1 MGALALIGALLMMP
15 SVVTAQDDPLRTAR
29 DLYASAAY
37 EEALAELSRVES
49 SPETPATMR
58 DKDAY
63 RVFCLVAL
71 GRAVEAQER
80 AESLVRSN
88 PLLSVDQF
96 PDASPRIATIFT
108 GVQRR
113 VLPPLVKEAYR
124 TARARALEN
133 ASDAHSRLL
142 DVRKLLAMAERVGA
156 FDETLADIRML
167 VDGFLE
173 LASAGE
179 PQNRPSATT
188 AATMPS
194 DAASPPAATAPSN
207 ATSPPAATAPSNATL
222 RRPSRSRPTPHLRR
236 PRSFPLQQTP
246 ASPPRSRS
254 TNRSPTYPP
263 VLLDL
268 VRRLNRPA
276 AINVVIN
283 ERGAVDDV
291 IVTQSVTAAYR
302 RADCRRRAHMEVQ
315 ACHEGRRADS
325 IRQPGRD
332 QCQRKIRRR

>member
-1 MGALALIGALLMMP
+1 MGALALIVALLMMP

-37 EEALAELSRVES
+37 EEALAELARIES

-108 GVQRR
+108 AVQRR

-194 DAASPPAATAPSN
+194 DAASPLAATAPSN
-207 ATSPPAATAPSNATL
+207 ASPPAATAPSNAPPPAAVVPAAADTGHHRPDRGLPTAAL
-222 RRPSRSRPTPHLRR
+222 RTPRAARLGAQAEPPRRDQRGDQRTRCGRRRRSSPSRSPRR
-236 PRSFPLQQTP
+236 TTR
-246 ASPPRSRS
+246 
-254 TNRSPTYPP
+254 
-263 VLLDL
+263 
-268 VRRLNRPA
+268 
-276 AINVVIN
+276 
-283 ERGAVDDV
+283 
-291 IVTQSVTAAYR
+291 
-302 RADCRRRAHMEVQ
+302 
-315 ACHEGRRADS
+315 
-325 IRQPGRD
+325 
-332 QCQRKIRRR
+332 

>member
-1 MGALALIGALLMMP
+1 MGALALIVALLMMP

-37 EEALAELSRVES
+37 EEALAELARIES
-49 SPETPATMR
+49 SPETPATTR

-108 GVQRR
+108 AVQRR

-179 PQNRPSATT
+179 PPNRPPATT

-194 DAASPPAATAPSN
+194 DAASPPAATMPSD
-207 ATSPPAATAPSNATL
+207 AASPPAATAPSDAA
-222 RRPSRSRPTPHLRR
+222 PP
-236 PRSFPLQQTP
+236 P
-246 ASPPRSRS
+246 AAVVPAAADTGITAPIAVYQPQP
-254 TNRSPTYPP
+254 NVPP

-291 IVTQSVTAAYR
+291 VVTQSVTAAYDALIVAAAR
-302 RADCRRRAHMEVQ
+302 TWRYKPAMKGGVP
-315 ACHEGRRADS
+315 
-325 IRQPGRD
+325 IRFVNPVVINVST
-332 QCQRKIRRR
+332 K

>member
-1 MGALALIGALLMMP
+1 MGALALIVALVMMP

-37 EEALAELSRVES
+37 EEALAELARVES

-108 GVQRR
+108 TVQRR

-133 ASDAHSRLL
+133 ASDARSRLM
-142 DVRKLLAMAERVGA
+142 DVRSLLAMAERVGA

-194 DAASPPAATAPSN
+194 DAASPPAATAPSD
-207 ATSPPAATAPSNATL
+207 AAPPPAAVVPAAADTGITAPIAVYQPQPNV
-222 RRPSRSRPTPHLRR
+222 
-236 PRSFPLQQTP
+236 
-246 ASPPRSRS
+246 
-254 TNRSPTYPP
+254 PP

-291 IVTQSVTAAYR
+291 IVTQSVTAAYDALIVAAAR
-302 RADCRRRAHMEVQ
+302 TWRYKPAMKGGVPVRFVSPVVINVSA
-315 ACHEGRRADS
+315 
-325 IRQPGRD
+325 
-332 QCQRKIRRR
+332 K

>member
-1 MGALALIGALLMMP
+1 MGALALIVALVMMP

-37 EEALAELSRVES
+37 EEALAELARVES

-108 GVQRR
+108 AVQRR

-133 ASDAHSRLL
+133 ASDARSRLM
-142 DVRKLLAMAERVGA
+142 DVRSLLAMAERVGA

-179 PQNRPSATT
+179 PPNRPPATT

-194 DAASPPAATAPSN
+194 DAASPPAATAPSD
-207 ATSPPAATAPSNATL
+207 AAPPPGRPPASSRPRARRGRH
-222 RRPSRSRPTPHLRR
+222 RRPS
-236 PRSFPLQQTP
+236 
-246 ASPPRSRS
+246 
-254 TNRSPTYPP
+254 
-263 VLLDL
+263 
-268 VRRLNRPA
+268 
-276 AINVVIN
+276 
-283 ERGAVDDV
+283 
-291 IVTQSVTAAYR
+291 
-302 RADCRRRAHMEVQ
+302 CRR
-315 ACHEGRRADS
+315 GWS
-325 IRQPGRD
+325 
-332 QCQRKIRRR
+332 

>member
-1 MGALALIGALLMMP
+1 MGALALIVALVMMP

-37 EEALAELSRVES
+37 EEALAELARVES

-108 GVQRR
+108 AVQRR

-179 PQNRPSATT
+179 PPNRPPATT

-194 DAASPPAATAPSN
+194 DAASPPAATAPSD
-207 ATSPPAATAPSNATL
+207 AAPPPAAVVPAAADTGITAPIAVYQPQPNV
-222 RRPSRSRPTPHLRR
+222 
-236 PRSFPLQQTP
+236 
-246 ASPPRSRS
+246 
-254 TNRSPTYPP
+254 PP

-291 IVTQSVTAAYR
+291 IVTQSVTAAYDALIVAAAR
-302 RADCRRRAHMEVQ
+302 TWRYKPAMKGGVPVRFVSPVVINVSA
-315 ACHEGRRADS
+315 
-325 IRQPGRD
+325 
-332 QCQRKIRRR
+332 K

>member
-1 MGALALIGALLMMP
+1 MGALALIVALVMMP

-37 EEALAELSRVES
+37 EEALAELARIES

-108 GVQRR
+108 AVQRR

-207 ATSPPAATAPSNATL
+207 ATSPPAATVTVQ
-222 RRPSRSRPTPHLRR
+222 RRISAGRGRSRCSRHRHHRPDRGLPTAAQRTARTARLGA
-236 PRSFPLQQTP
+236 Q
-246 ASPPRSRS
+246 AEPPRRDQRGDQR
-254 TNRSPTYPP
+254 TRCGRRRHRHP
-263 VLLDL
+263 VGH
-268 VRRLNRPA
+268 
-276 AINVVIN
+276 
-283 ERGAVDDV
+283 RGV
-291 IVTQSVTAAYR
+291 R
-302 RADCRRRAHMEVQ
+302 RADCRRRAHMEYKPAMKGGVP
-315 ACHEGRRADS
+315 
-325 IRQPGRD
+325 IRFVSPVVINVSA
-332 QCQRKIRRR
+332 K

>member
-1 MGALALIGALLMMP
+1 MGALALIVALVMMP

-37 EEALAELSRVES
+37 EEALAELARVES

-108 GVQRR
+108 AVQRR

-194 DAASPPAATAPSN
+194 DAASPPAATASSN
-207 ATSPPAATAPSNATL
+207 ATSQPAATVPPNAASPPAAVVPAAADKGITAPIAVYQPQPNV
-222 RRPSRSRPTPHLRR
+222 
-236 PRSFPLQQTP
+236 
-246 ASPPRSRS
+246 
-254 TNRSPTYPP
+254 PP

-291 IVTQSVTAAYR
+291 VVTQSVTAAYDALIVAAAR
-302 RADCRRRAHMEVQ
+302 TWRYKPAMKGGVP
-315 ACHEGRRADS
+315 
-325 IRQPGRD
+325 IRFVSPVVINVSA
-332 QCQRKIRRR
+332 K

>member
-1 MGALALIGALLMMP
+1 MGALALIVALVMMP

-37 EEALAELSRVES
+37 EEALAELARVES

-108 GVQRR
+108 AVQRR

-133 ASDAHSRLL
+133 ASDARSRLM
-142 DVRKLLAMAERVGA
+142 DVRSLLAMAERVGA

-179 PQNRPSATT
+179 PPNRPPATT

-194 DAASPPAATAPSN
+194 DAASPPAATAPSD
-207 ATSPPAATAPSNATL
+207 AAPPPAAVVPAAADTGITAPIAVYQPQPNV
-222 RRPSRSRPTPHLRR
+222 
-236 PRSFPLQQTP
+236 
-246 ASPPRSRS
+246 
-254 TNRSPTYPP
+254 PP

-291 IVTQSVTAAYR
+291 IVTQSVTAAYDALIVAAAR
-302 RADCRRRAHMEVQ
+302 TWRYKPAMKGGVPVRFVSPVVINVSA
-315 ACHEGRRADS
+315 
-325 IRQPGRD
+325 
-332 QCQRKIRRR
+332 K

>member
-1 MGALALIGALLMMP
+1 MGALALIVALVMMP

-37 EEALAELSRVES
+37 EEALAELARVES

-108 GVQRR
+108 AVQRR

-133 ASDAHSRLL
+133 ASDARSRLM
-142 DVRKLLAMAERVGA
+142 DVRSLLAMAERVTNLGIPRNTVQQVSRCSNLWRA
-156 FDETLADIRML
+156 VA
-167 VDGFLE
+167 
-173 LASAGE
+173 LASKISFQDASGCCCKY
-179 PQNRPSATT
+179 PTSHNSSGWMPAT
-188 AATMPS
+188 
-194 DAASPPAATAPSN
+194 
-207 ATSPPAATAPSNATL
+207 
-222 RRPSRSRPTPHLRR
+222 
-236 PRSFPLQQTP
+236 
-246 ASPPRSRS
+246 
-254 TNRSPTYPP
+254 
-263 VLLDL
+263 
-268 VRRLNRPA
+268 
-276 AINVVIN
+276 
-283 ERGAVDDV
+283 
-291 IVTQSVTAAYR
+291 
-302 RADCRRRAHMEVQ
+302 
-315 ACHEGRRADS
+315 
-325 IRQPGRD
+325 
-332 QCQRKIRRR
+332 

>member
-1 MGALALIGALLMMP
+1 MGALALIVALVMMP

-37 EEALAELSRVES
+37 EEALAELARVES

-133 ASDAHSRLL
+133 ASDARSRLM
-142 DVRKLLAMAERVGA
+142 DVRSLLAMAERVGA

-179 PQNRPSATT
+179 PPNRPPATT

-194 DAASPPAATAPSN
+194 DAASPPAATAPSD
-207 ATSPPAATAPSNATL
+207 AAPPPAAVVPAAADTGITAPIAVYQPQPNV
-222 RRPSRSRPTPHLRR
+222 
-236 PRSFPLQQTP
+236 
-246 ASPPRSRS
+246 
-254 TNRSPTYPP
+254 PP

-291 IVTQSVTAAYR
+291 IVTQSVTAAYDALIVAAAR
-302 RADCRRRAHMEVQ
+302 TWRYKPAMKGGVPVRFVSPVVINVSA
-315 ACHEGRRADS
+315 
-325 IRQPGRD
+325 
-332 QCQRKIRRR
+332 K

>member
-108 GVQRR
+108 AVQRR

-133 ASDAHSRLL
+133 ASDARSRLM
-142 DVRKLLAMAERVGA
+142 DVRSLLAMAERVGA

-179 PQNRPSATT
+179 PPNRPPATT

-194 DAASPPAATAPSN
+194 DAASPPAATAPSD
-207 ATSPPAATAPSNATL
+207 AAPPPAAVVPAAADTGITAPIAVYQPQPNV
-222 RRPSRSRPTPHLRR
+222 
-236 PRSFPLQQTP
+236 
-246 ASPPRSRS
+246 
-254 TNRSPTYPP
+254 PP

-291 IVTQSVTAAYR
+291 IVTQSVTAAYDALIVAAAR
-302 RADCRRRAHMEVQ
+302 TWRYKPAMKGGVPVRFVSPVVINVSA
-315 ACHEGRRADS
+315 
-325 IRQPGRD
+325 
-332 QCQRKIRRR
+332 K

>member
-37 EEALAELSRVES
+37 EEALAELARIES
-49 SPETPATMR
+49 SPETPATTR

-108 GVQRR
+108 AVQRR

-194 DAASPPAATAPSN
+194 DAASPPAATASSN
-207 ATSPPAATAPSNATL
+207 ATSQPAATVPPNAASPPAAVVPAAADKGITAPIAVYQPQPNV
-222 RRPSRSRPTPHLRR
+222 
-236 PRSFPLQQTP
+236 
-246 ASPPRSRS
+246 
-254 TNRSPTYPP
+254 PP

-291 IVTQSVTAAYR
+291 IVTQSVTAAYDALIVAAAR
-302 RADCRRRAHMEVQ
+302 TWRYKPAMKGGVP
-315 ACHEGRRADS
+315 
-325 IRQPGRD
+325 IRFVSPVVINVSA
-332 QCQRKIRRR
+332 K

>member
-1 MGALALIGALLMMP
+1 MGALALIVALLMMP

-37 EEALAELSRVES
+37 EEALAELARIES
-49 SPETPATMR
+49 SPETPATTR

-108 GVQRR
+108 AVQRR

-194 DAASPPAATAPSN
+194 DAASPLAATAPSN
-207 ATSPPAATAPSNATL
+207 AASPPAAVVPAAADTAITAPIAVYQPQ
-222 RRPSRSRPTPHLRR
+222 PSV
-236 PRSFPLQQTP
+236 
-246 ASPPRSRS
+246 
-254 TNRSPTYPP
+254 PP

-291 IVTQSVTAAYR
+291 IVTQSVTAAYDALIVAAAR
-302 RADCRRRAHMEVQ
+302 TWRYKPALKGGVP
-315 ACHEGRRADS
+315 
-325 IRQPGRD
+325 IRFVSPVVINVSA
-332 QCQRKIRRR
+332 K

>member
-1 MGALALIGALLMMP
+1 MGALALIVALVMMP

-37 EEALAELSRVES
+37 EEALAELARVES

-108 GVQRR
+108 AVQRR

-133 ASDAHSRLL
+133 ASDARSRLL
-142 DVRKLLAMAERVGA
+142 DVRSLLAMAERVGA

-179 PQNRPSATT
+179 PPNRPPATT

-194 DAASPPAATAPSN
+194 DAASPPAATAPSD
-207 ATSPPAATAPSNATL
+207 AAPPPAAVVPAAADTGITAPIAVYQPQPNV
-222 RRPSRSRPTPHLRR
+222 
-236 PRSFPLQQTP
+236 
-246 ASPPRSRS
+246 
-254 TNRSPTYPP
+254 PP

-291 IVTQSVTAAYR
+291 IVTQSVTAAYDALIVAAAR
-302 RADCRRRAHMEVQ
+302 TWRYKPAMKGGVPVRFVSPVVINVSA
-315 ACHEGRRADS
+315 
-325 IRQPGRD
+325 
-332 QCQRKIRRR
+332 K